1 MATTLTR
8 PEVPEVIERRIVLYG
23 ISWAAYEALLA
34 DHLDRSVPHFTF
46 DRGVLEIVSPSIK
59 HEGSNWA
66 LARIVEAYAEAA
78 GIDFFNAGSTTFKR
92 EDWERGFE
100 ADSTFY
106 IQNTDR
112 MRARTEVDPTV
123 DPPPDLVIEIDVTSS
138 SLNKLPI
145 YVQFGVR
152 EVWRCEGTG
161 VVIYNLAGG
170 RYVEST
176 ESLVLPGLSADDL
189 SRLLE
194 ENKKLSQT
202 AWLRALRQ
210 WVRERKSGD

>member
-8 PEVPEVIERRIVLYG
+8 PELGERRIVLYD

-34 DHLDRSVPHFTF
+34 DHLDRSVPHFTY
-46 DRGVLEIVSPSIK
+46 DQGVLEIVSPSIK

-66 LARIVEAYAEAA
+66 LARIVEACAEKA
-78 GIDFFNAGSTTFKR
+78 GIEFFNIGSTTFKR

-106 IQNTDR
+106 IQNVDQ
-112 MRARTEVDPTV
+112 MRGKTEVDPTV
-123 DPPPDLVIEIDVTSS
+123 DPPPDLVIEIDVTNS
-138 SLNKLPI
+138 SLNKLPT
-145 YVQFGVR
+145 YAKFGVR

-161 VVIYNLAGG
+161 VVIYDLAGE
-170 RYVEST
+170 RYVESP
-176 ESLVLPGLSADDL
+176 ESLVLPGLSAADL

-194 ENKKLSQT
+194 ENKTLSQT
-202 AWLRALRQ
+202 AWLQALRQ
-210 WVRERKSGD
+210 WVQERKSSN